1 MGVPRG
7 GTRGRGRGAR
17 FGQTEGEARSP
28 GPKRPTHSERGY
40 QEVENTMAA
49 MGDTVPTTGA
59 LKRSLTW
66 KGAFWVAA
74 GVPPLV
80 LFSIG
85 GIAGVAGKA
94 AFVVWMISMVMGF
107 LQSFTY
113 AEMAG
118 MFGNKSGGA
127 SVYGAMAWLRYSK
140 LIAPLS
146 VWCNWFAWSPVLSL
160 GCAIAAGYILNAL
173 FPIPLADSQP
183 VLDWVA
189 ANLGSYTAGTQAVV
203 DYIAANPGT
212 APEAAIQAVATTDAV
227 AALTPAFRVWEAL
240 AINIPG
246 LGTLHFNSTFVIGV
260 VLMGIIFTIQHGG
273 IASTAKSQKIMA
285 IIVLVP
291 LLLVGLVPILTGA
304 IDSMNVTNIVPPTAA
319 YSGVDG
325 AWDLGGWTLFLG
337 GLYTAAWSTYG
348 FETAVCY
355 TAEFKNPHTDTF
367 KSIFYS
373 GLLCIVFYFL
383 LPYAFQGVLGQAG
396 MLAPGIVDGTG
407 VGEAL
412 GNMVGAGRLVTQVFV
427 ILMILA
433 LFLAI
438 MTAMAGSS
446 RTLYQGARDG
456 WLPKYL
462 TRVNDHGA
470 PVGAMWTDLVFN
482 VFLLALASDVGGYFY
497 VLAISNVGYILFN
510 FLNLNA
516 GWIHRIDSPH
526 LVRPWK
532 APTVLIGINT
542 VLAFVNALF
551 LGAGAKV
558 WGYSNALWSGV
569 IFAALILPVFAFRHY
584 VQDNGHFPK
593 EATEDLGLTDQST
606 LAPVPPASGPMPR

>member
-1 MGVPRG
+1 MSIDANSG
-7 GTRGRGRGAR
+7 GL
-17 FGQTEGEARSP
+17 ARS
-28 GPKRPTHSERGY
+28 SEGSG
-40 QEVENTMAA
+40 ELV
-49 MGDTVPTTGA
+49 
-59 LKRSLTW
+59 RSLNW

-85 GIAGVAGKA
+85 GIAGVTGKL
-94 AFVVWMISMVMGF
+94 AFVVWIISMIMGF

-127 SVYGAMAWLRYSK
+127 SVYGATAWLRYSK
-140 LIAPLS
+140 LVAPLS

-173 FPIPLADSQP
+173 FPIPAADSAM

-189 ANLGSYTAGTQAVV
+189 ANLATYTAETPSIVQFMTDNAGTALP
-203 DYIAANPGT
+203 DAIAAVSSQDGVT
-212 APEAAIQAVATTDAV
+212 
-227 AALTPAFRVWEAL
+227 ALTPWFRGWEAA
-240 AINIPG
+240 AINVPG

-260 VLMGIIFTIQHGG
+260 ILMLIMFAIQHRG
-273 IASTAKSQKIMA
+273 IASTAAAQKWLA

-291 LLLVGLVPILTGA
+291 LLLVGLVPIFNGSIVTA
-304 IDSMNVTNIVPPTAA
+304 NVTHLLPPTAA

-325 AWDLGGWTLFLG
+325 TWSIGGWTLFLG
-337 GLYTAAWSTYG
+337 GLYIAAWSTYG

-355 TAEFKNPHTDTF
+355 TRELKDPKTDTF
-367 KSIFYS
+367 RAIFYS
-373 GLLCIVFYFL
+373 GLLCCVFYFII
-383 LPYAFQGVLGQAG
+383 PFAFQGVLGQEG
-396 MLAPGIVDGTG
+396 MLATGIVDGTG
-407 VGEAL
+407 IAEAL
-412 GNMVGAGRLVTQVFV
+412 GNMVGGGKVVTQIFV
-427 ILMILA
+427 ILMIMA

-446 RTLYQGARDG
+446 RTLYQGSKDG

-462 TRVNDHGA
+462 GRANSHGA
-470 PVGAMWTDLVFN
+470 PTNAMWTDFGFN
-482 VFLLALASDVGGYFY
+482 LILLALASDVGGYFY

-516 GWIHRIDSPH
+516 GWIHRIDSGH
-526 LVRPWK
+526 IARPWK
-532 APTVLIGINT
+532 APTILIGINT

-558 WGYSNALWSGV
+558 WGYENALWSGLV
-569 IFAALILPVFAFRHY
+569 FAALIVPVFWYRHY
-584 VQDNGHFPK
+584 VQDGGKFPAGAMQ
-593 EATEDLGLTDQST
+593 ELGLADNDLGERKAGMLPY
-606 LAPVPPASGPMPR
+606 LALFAGAVVVLWANWFFVLPV

>member
-1 MGVPRG
+1 MTKESGS
-7 GTRGRGRGAR
+7 
-17 FGQTEGEARSP
+17 GQMVR
-28 GPKRPTHSERGY
+28 
-40 QEVENTMAA
+40 
-49 MGDTVPTTGA
+49 A
-59 LKRSLTW
+59 LDW

-85 GIAGVAGKA
+85 GIAGTTGKL
-94 AFVVWMISMVMGF
+94 AFLVWIISMIMGF

-118 MFGNKSGGA
+118 MFGNKSGGT
-127 SVYGAMAWLRYSK
+127 SVYGATAWLRYSK

-183 VLDWVA
+183 VLDWVT
-189 ANLGSYTAGTQAVV
+189 ANLANYTAETKAVV
-203 DYIAANPGT
+203 DYMAANAGVA
-212 APEAAIQAVATTDAV
+212 APDAIKAVASADGV
-227 AALTPAFRVWEAL
+227 AALTPAFRTFEAVAL
-240 AINIPG
+240 AIPG
-246 LGTLHFNSTFVIGV
+246 LGTLHFNSTFIIGV
-260 VLMGIIFTIQHGG
+260 ALMLLILLIQHRG
-273 IASTAKSQKIMA
+273 IAQTASAQKWLA

-291 LLLVGLVPILTGA
+291 LLLVGLVPILTGQ
-304 IDSMNVTNIVPPTAA
+304 INSMNVTNLLPPTAA

-325 AWDLGGWTLFLG
+325 TWNIGGWTLFLG
-337 GLYTAAWSTYG
+337 GLYIAAWSTYG

-355 TAEFKNPHTDTF
+355 TSELKDPKRDTF
-367 KSIFYS
+367 RAIFYS
-373 GLLCIVFYFL
+373 GLLCCVFFFL
-383 LPYAFQGVLGQAG
+383 IPFSFQGVLGTSG
-396 MLAPGIVDGTG
+396 MLATGIVDGTG

-412 GNMVGAGRLVTQVFV
+412 GNMVGGGQVITQIFV

-433 LFLAI
+433 LFMAI

-446 RTLYQGARDG
+446 RTLYQGSKDG

-462 TRVNDHGA
+462 GGVNEKGV
-470 PVGAMWTDLVFN
+470 PSKAMWTDFAFN

-497 VLAISNVGYILFN
+497 VLAISNVGYIIFN

-516 GWIHRIDSPH
+516 GWIHRIDSSH
-526 LVRPWK
+526 IERPWR
-532 APTVLIGINT
+532 APNWLLGVNT

-558 WGYSNALWSGV
+558 WGYSNALWAGL
-569 IFAALILPVFAFRHY
+569 IFAALIIPVFWYRHHM
-584 VQDNGHFPK
+584 QDGGKFP
-593 EATEDLGLTDQST
+593 AQAYADLGLKDGELGVRKAGMLPYLT
-606 LAPVPPASGPMPR
+606 LAAGAVVVLWANWFFVLPS

>member
-1 MGVPRG
+1 
-7 GTRGRGRGAR
+7 
-17 FGQTEGEARSP
+17 
-28 GPKRPTHSERGY
+28 
-40 QEVENTMAA
+40 MAEDK
-49 MGDTVPTTGA
+49 GSGA
-59 LKRSLTW
+59 LHRALDW

-94 AFVVWMISMVMGF
+94 AFVVWMLSMVMGF

-127 SVYGAMAWLRYSK
+127 SVYGATAWLRYSK

-173 FPIPLADSQP
+173 FAIPAADSAA
-183 VLDWVA
+183 VVEWVA
-189 ANLGSYTAGTQAVV
+189 ANLANYTETTQSVI
-203 DYIAANPGT
+203 DYIAANAGT
-212 APEAAIQAVATTDAV
+212 SPADAITAVATADGV
-227 AALTPAFRVWEAL
+227 AALTPAIRNWEAFQI
-240 AINIPG
+240 AIPY
-246 LGTLHFNSTFVIGV
+246 LGNLHFNATFVIGAI
-260 VLMGIIFTIQHGG
+260 LMLIIFAIQHGG
-273 IASTAKSQKIMA
+273 IASTAVSQKWMA

-291 LLLVGLVPILTGA
+291 LLLVGLIPIFTGA
-304 IDSMNVTNIVPPTAA
+304 IQSANVTGIVPPTAG

-325 AWDLGGWTLFLG
+325 AWDIGGWTLFLG
-337 GLYTAAWSTYG
+337 AMYIAAWSTYG

-355 TAEFKNPHTDTF
+355 TAEFKNPKTDTF
-367 KSIFYS
+367 KAIFYS
-373 GLLCIVFYFL
+373 GLLCCVFFFII
-383 LPYAFQGVLGQAG
+383 PYSFQGVLGQEG
-396 MLAPGIVDGTG
+396 MLATGIVDGTG

-412 GNMVGAGRLVTQVFV
+412 GGLAGGGKIVTQIFV
-427 ILMILA
+427 ILMIMA

-462 TRVNDHGA
+462 THVNKNGA
-470 PVGAMWTDLVFN
+470 PTGAMWTDFGFN
-482 VFLLALASDVGGYFY
+482 LFLLALASDAGGYFY
-497 VLAISNVGYILFN
+497 VLAISNVGYIMFN

-516 GWIHRIDSPH
+516 GWIHRIDSGH
-526 LVRPWK
+526 IERPWK
-532 APTVLIGINT
+532 APAFLIGINT

-558 WGYSNALWSGV
+558 WGYSSALWVGV
-569 IFAALILPVFAFRHY
+569 IFAALILPVFWFRHY
-584 VQDNGHFPK
+584 VQDKGHFPN
-593 EATEDLGLTDQST
+593 EAMEDLGLSDHGDLGERKAGILPYVT
-606 LAPVPPASGPMPR
+606 LVAGAAVVLWANWFFVLPG

>member
-1 MGVPRG
+1 M
-7 GTRGRGRGAR
+7 
-17 FGQTEGEARSP
+17 TEKSGSGEMVR
-28 GPKRPTHSERGY
+28 
-40 QEVENTMAA
+40 
-49 MGDTVPTTGA
+49 A
-59 LKRSLTW
+59 LDW

-85 GIAGVAGKA
+85 GIAGTTGKL
-94 AFVVWMISMVMGF
+94 AFVVWIISMIMGF

-118 MFGNKSGGA
+118 MFGNKSGGT
-127 SVYGAMAWLRYSK
+127 SVYGATAWLRYSK

-173 FPIPLADSQP
+173 FPIPLAESQQ
-183 VLDWVA
+183 VMDWVS
-189 ANLGSYTAGTQAVV
+189 ANLASYTAETPAVV
-203 DYIAANPGT
+203 EYLAANAGST
-212 APEAAIQAVATTDAV
+212 AADAITAVATADGV
-227 AALTPAFRVWEAL
+227 NALTPWFRGYEAFNIA
-240 AINIPG
+240 IPG
-246 LGTLHFNSTFVIGV
+246 LGTLHFNSTFLIGV
-260 VLMGIIFTIQHGG
+260 ALMLIILAIQHRGVAQT
-273 IASTAKSQKIMA
+273 ASAQKWLA

-304 IDSMNVTNIVPPTAA
+304 IDTMNVTNLLPPTAA

-325 AWDLGGWTLFLG
+325 EWNIGGWTLFLG
-337 GLYTAAWSTYG
+337 GMYIAAWSTYG

-355 TAEFKNPHTDTF
+355 TRELKDPKTDTF
-367 KSIFYS
+367 RAIFYS
-373 GLLCIVFYFL
+373 GLLCAVFFFL
-383 LPYAFQGVLGQAG
+383 IPFAFQGVLGQEG
-396 MLAPGIVDGTG
+396 MLAAGIVDGTG

-412 GNMVGAGRLVTQVFV
+412 GNMIGGGPVITQIFV
-427 ILMILA
+427 ILMIMA

-446 RTLYQGARDG
+446 RTLYQGSRDG

-462 TRVNDHGA
+462 GEVNSHGA
-470 PVGAMWTDLVFN
+470 PHKAMWTDVAFN
-482 VFLLALASDVGGYFY
+482 VILLALASDVSGYFY

-516 GWIHRIDSPH
+516 GWIHRIDSAH
-526 LVRPWK
+526 MERPWK
-532 APTVLIGINT
+532 APTWLIGINT

-558 WGYSNALWSGV
+558 WGYENALWSGLV
-569 IFAALILPVFAFRHY
+569 FAAFIFPVFWYRHY
-584 VQDNGHFPK
+584 VVDGGKFPK
-593 EATEDLGLTDQST
+593 EAYDDLGLKEGDLGERKAGMLPY
-606 LAPVPPASGPMPR
+606 LALVAGAAVVLWANWFFVLPA

>member
-1 MGVPRG
+1 MSTDS
-7 GTRGRGRGAR
+7 GT
-17 FGQTEGEARSP
+17 GEL
-28 GPKRPTHSERGY
+28 
-40 QEVENTMAA
+40 V
-49 MGDTVPTTGA
+49 
-59 LKRSLTW
+59 RSLNW

-85 GIAGVAGKA
+85 GIAGVTGKL
-94 AFVVWMISMVMGF
+94 AFVVWIISMIMGF

-118 MFGNKSGGA
+118 MFGNKAGGA
-127 SVYGAMAWLRYSK
+127 SVYGATAWLRYSK
-140 LIAPLS
+140 MVAPLS

-173 FPIPLADSQP
+173 FPIPAADSAM

-189 ANLGSYTAGTQAVV
+189 ANLASYTAETPSIVQFMTDNAGTALP
-203 DYIAANPGT
+203 DAIAAVSSQDG
-212 APEAAIQAVATTDAV
+212 VS
-227 AALTPAFRVWEAL
+227 ALTPAFRVWEAA
-240 AINIPG
+240 AINVPG

-260 VLMGIIFTIQHGG
+260 ILMLIMFAIQHRG
-273 IASTAKSQKIMA
+273 IASTAAAQKYLA

-291 LLLVGLVPILTGA
+291 LLLVGLVPILNGSIVSA
-304 IDSMNVTNIVPPTAA
+304 NVTHLLPPTAA

-325 AWDLGGWTLFLG
+325 AWDIGGWTLFLG
-337 GLYTAAWSTYG
+337 GLYIAAWSTYG

-355 TAEFKNPHTDTF
+355 TRELKDPKTDTF
-367 KSIFYS
+367 RAIFYS
-373 GLLCIVFYFL
+373 GLLCCVFYFII
-383 LPYAFQGVLGQAG
+383 PFAFQGVLGQEG
-396 MLAPGIVDGTG
+396 MLATGIVDGTG
-407 VGEAL
+407 IAEAL
-412 GNMVGAGRLVTQVFV
+412 GNMVGGGKVITQIFV

-446 RTLYQGARDG
+446 RTLYQGSKDG

-462 TRVNDHGA
+462 SHTNSNGA
-470 PVGAMWTDLVFN
+470 PTNAMWTDFGFN
-482 VFLLALASDVGGYFY
+482 LILLALASDVGGYFY

-516 GWIHRIDSPH
+516 GWIHRIDSGH
-526 LVRPWK
+526 IERPWK
-532 APTVLIGINT
+532 APAILIGINT

-558 WGYSNALWSGV
+558 WGYENALWSGLV
-569 IFAALILPVFAFRHY
+569 FAALIVPVFWYRHY
-584 VQDNGHFPK
+584 VQDGGKFPAGALK
-593 EATEDLGLTDQST
+593 ELGLADGDMGERKAGMLPY
-606 LAPVPPASGPMPR
+606 LALLAGAAVVLWSNWFFVLPG

>member
-1 MGVPRG
+1 MTTEI
-7 GTRGRGRGAR
+7 GTGEMAR
-17 FGQTEGEARSP
+17 PHTGSGEMVR
-28 GPKRPTHSERGY
+28 
-40 QEVENTMAA
+40 
-49 MGDTVPTTGA
+49 A
-59 LKRSLTW
+59 LSW

-85 GIAGVAGKA
+85 GISGTVGQY
-94 AFVVWMISMVMGF
+94 AFVVWMLSMIMGF
-107 LQSFTY
+107 SQSFTY

-118 MFGNKSGGA
+118 MFGNKSGGT
-127 SVYGAMAWLRYSK
+127 SVYGATAWLRYGK

-189 ANLGSYTAGTQAVV
+189 ANIASFTSESQAVV
-203 DYIAANPGT
+203 AYMAENAGVT
-212 APEAAIQAVATTDAV
+212 AEQAIQAVAANAGV
-227 AALTPAFRVWEAL
+227 EALTPWFRVYEAFQVTV
-240 AINIPG
+240 PG
-246 LGTLHFNSTFVIGV
+246 LGTLHFNSTFIIGV
-260 VLMGIIFTIQHGG
+260 VLMLIILAIQERG
-273 IASTAKSQKIMA
+273 IASTASAQKWLA

-291 LLLVGLVPILTGA
+291 LLLVGLVPILTGS
-304 IDSMNVTNIVPPTAA
+304 IDWMNVTNLMPPNA
-319 YSGVDG
+319 GENG
-325 AWDLGGWTLFLG
+325 EWNIGGWTLFLG
-337 GLYTAAWSTYG
+337 GMYIAAWSTYG

-355 TAEFKNPHTDTF
+355 TRELKDPKRDTF
-367 KSIFYS
+367 RAIFYS
-373 GLLCIVFYFL
+373 GLLCMIFFFL
-383 LPYAFQGVLGQAG
+383 IPFSFQGYLGQEG
-396 MLAPGIVDGTG
+396 MTQPGIVDGTG

-412 GNMVGAGRLVTQVFV
+412 GNMIGGGPVITQIFV
-427 ILMILA
+427 ILMIIA

-446 RTLYQGARDG
+446 RTLYQGSRDG

-462 TRVNDHGA
+462 GTVNEHGA
-470 PVGAMWTDLVFN
+470 PRRAMWTDVVFN
-482 VFLLALASDVGGYFY
+482 IFLLALASDAGGYFY

-516 GWIHRIDSPH
+516 GWIHRIDSAH
-526 LVRPWK
+526 MERPWK
-532 APTVLIGINT
+532 APTWLIGLNT

-558 WGYSNALWSGV
+558 WGYENALWSGL
-569 IFAALILPVFAFRHY
+569 IFAALIFPVFWYRHY
-584 VQDNGHFPK
+584 IVDGGKFPK
-593 EATEDLGLTDQST
+593 EAYDDLGLPYGELGARKAGMLPY
-606 LAPVPPASGPMPR
+606 LALILGAAVVLWANWFFVLPG